1 MGMGGGGGDPPY
13 QPKIS
18 PPPPPPRKHPASAPL
33 VYFPASNFYSSAPP
47 KVNFFPILNN
57 SFHVITQF
65 KKSFLAVVIA
75 PVSFLF

>member
-1 MGMGGGGGDPPY
+1 MGMGGGGVPLST
-13 QPKIS
+13 KKLL
-18 PPPPPPRKHPASAPL
+18 PPPPPRKHPASAPL

>member
-1 MGMGGGGGDPPY
+1 MGGGGAFPIKT
-13 QPKIS
+13 KILR